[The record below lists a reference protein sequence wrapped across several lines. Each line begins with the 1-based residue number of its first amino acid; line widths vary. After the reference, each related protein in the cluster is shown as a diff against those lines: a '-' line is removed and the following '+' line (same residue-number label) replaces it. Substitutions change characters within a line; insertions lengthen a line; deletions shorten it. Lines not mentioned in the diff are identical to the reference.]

1 MKLNM
6 TEVLKT
12 PKGEII
18 TSNEVAQTF
27 ESIAYECLLMS
38 DSELD
43 GAQKLKQAKLAK
55 KILGEDEIT
64 LEEAVLIKSVVG
76 KYCSPSV
83 VLAIEEVLENQN
95 GTSSAN

>member
-1 MKLNM
+1 MKINM
-6 TEVLKT
+6 ATVLKT

-18 TSNEVAQTF
+18 KSNEVAQTF
-27 ESIAYECLLMS
+27 ESIAYECLLVS
-38 DSELD
+38 DNALD

-64 LEEAVLIKSVVG
+64 IEEAVLIKSLVG

-83 VLAIEEVLENQN
+83 VLAIEEMLE
-95 GTSSAN
+95 GVE